1 MFPLMATSLVTN
13 PVGFIGKRLLMK
25 DPYHPEQQPNQK
37 NGKPFFE
44 GMVVDAY
51 PKFPDQPTYSY
62 LWILEVRVPNERGPL
77 VRLTYNTQVP
87 MHEQCVRCPH
97 RDYSYQKV
105 ALCVV
110 A

>member
-1 MFPLMATSLVTN
+1 MSNFNSNFNSTN
-13 PVGFIGKRLLMK
+13 PTAFVGKRLLIQET
-25 DPYHPEQQPNQK
+25 HGLTQK
-37 NGKPFFE
+37 TQKPVLE
-44 GMVVDAY
+44 GIIVDAH

-62 LWILEVRVPNERGPL
+62 LWILEVRVPNEKGQL
-77 VRLTYNTQVP
+77 VRLTFNTQTP

-110 A
+110 GA